1 VVTLTIVLWF
11 TVNPPY
17 IGVEGDRMKR
27 LQFLVLAACLP
38 FMAAAQASQPLIVPE
53 PPAGPLALID
63 AQGVTMAEFL
73 WLKRPV
79 VVFADSAND
88 PAFATQLEYLAQR
101 PDQLAERDV
110 VVIVDTNPAAMSI
123 FRQKLRPR
131 GFSLVLMDKDGG
143 VEIRKPRP
151 WDVREITR
159 AIDKF
164 PLARQEMLERFP
176 SGR

>member
-1 VVTLTIVLWF
+1 
-11 TVNPPY
+11 
-17 IGVEGDRMKR
+17 MKR
-27 LQFLVLAACLP
+27 LQILVLAVFLP
-38 FMAAAQASQPLIVPE
+38 FAAAAQDS
-53 PPAGPLALID
+53 PALPVQD

-79 VVFADSAND
+79 VVFADSPND
-88 PAFATQLEYLAQR
+88 PSFATQLEYLAEQ
-101 PDQLAERDV
+101 PQALAERDV
-110 VVIVDTNPAAMSI
+110 VVIVDTNPAGKSF

-131 GFSLVLMDKDGG
+131 GFSLVLMDKDGE

-164 PLARQEMLERFP
+164 PLARQELLERFP

>member
-1 VVTLTIVLWF
+1 
-11 TVNPPY
+11 
-17 IGVEGDRMKR
+17 MKR
-27 LQFLVLAACLP
+27 LQILVLTAFLP
-38 FMAAAQASQPLIVPE
+38 FAATAQPTEPLVV
-53 PPAGPLALID
+53 ID
-63 AQGVTMAEFL
+63 AKGVTMAEFL

-79 VVFADSAND
+79 VVFANSPND
-88 PAFATQLEYLAQR
+88 PSVTTQLEYLAER

-110 VVIVDTNPAAMSI
+110 VVIVDTDPAGASF

-131 GFSLVLMDKDGG
+131 GFSLVILDKDGS

-164 PLARQEMLERFP
+164 PLARQEQLERFP

>member
-1 VVTLTIVLWF
+1 
-11 TVNPPY
+11 
-17 IGVEGDRMKR
+17 MKR
-27 LQFLVLAACLP
+27 LQILVLAVFLP
-38 FMAAAQASQPLIVPE
+38 LSAAAQGTAPLTVIEAP
-53 PPAGPLALID
+53 
-63 AQGVTMAEFL
+63 GVTMAEFL
-73 WLKRPV
+73 WLKRPI
-79 VVFADSAND
+79 VVFADSPND
-88 PAFATQLEYLAQR
+88 PAFAAQLEF
-101 PDQLAERDV
+101 LAEQPQALADRDV
-110 VVIVDTNPAAMSI
+110 VVIVDTDPSAASF

-164 PLARQEMLERFP
+164 PLARQELLEKYP

>member
-1 VVTLTIVLWF
+1 
-11 TVNPPY
+11 
-17 IGVEGDRMKR
+17 MKR
-27 LQFLVLAACLP
+27 LQILVMAVLLP
-38 FMAAAQASQPLIVPE
+38 FCATAQEAPVLPVIEAA
-53 PPAGPLALID
+53 
-63 AQGVTMAEFL
+63 GVTMAEFL
-73 WLKRPV
+73 WLKRPI
-79 VVFADSAND
+79 VVFADSPND
-88 PAFATQLEYLAQR
+88 PAFARQMEYLAEQ
-101 PDQLAERDV
+101 PQALADRDA
-110 VVIVDTNPAAMSI
+110 VVIVDTSPAANSF

>member
-1 VVTLTIVLWF
+1 
-11 TVNPPY
+11 
-17 IGVEGDRMKR
+17 MKR
-27 LQFLVLAACLP
+27 LQILVLSVFLP
-38 FMAAAQASQPLIVPE
+38 FSASAQEAPILPVIE
-53 PPAGPLALID
+53 AL
-63 AQGVTMAEFL
+63 GVTMAEFL
-73 WLKRPV
+73 WLKRPI
-79 VVFADSAND
+79 VVFADSPND
-88 PAFATQLEYLAQR
+88 PSFTEQMR
-101 PDQLAERDV
+101 NLAEQPQALADRDV
-110 VVIVDTNPAAMSI
+110 VVIVDTNPSAASF

-143 VEIRKPRP
+143 IEIRKPRP

>member
-1 VVTLTIVLWF
+1 
-11 TVNPPY
+11 
-17 IGVEGDRMKR
+17 MKR
-27 LQFLVLAACLP
+27 LQILVLTAFLP
-38 FMAAAQASQPLIVPE
+38 FMAVAEPVEPLVV
-53 PPAGPLALID
+53 ID

-73 WLKRPV
+73 WIKRPV
-79 VVFADSAND
+79 VVFADSPND
-88 PAFATQLEYLAQR
+88 PAFTTQLEYLAER
-101 PDQLAERDV
+101 PDALLERDV
-110 VVIVDTNPAAMSI
+110 VVIIDTDPKAASS

-164 PLARQEMLERFP
+164 PLARQEILERFP

>member
-1 VVTLTIVLWF
+1 
-11 TVNPPY
+11 
-17 IGVEGDRMKR
+17 MKR
-27 LQFLVLAACLP
+27 LQILVLAIFMPLSALAQEAKTLP
-38 FMAAAQASQPLIVPE
+38 VINAN
-53 PPAGPLALID
+53 
-63 AQGVTMAEFL
+63 GVTMAEFL

-79 VVFADSAND
+79 VVFADSPND
-88 PAFATQLEYLAQR
+88 PAFAIQLEFLAQQ
-101 PDQLAERDV
+101 PEALAERDV
-110 VVIVDTNPAAMSI
+110 VVIVDTDPAAASF

-164 PLARQEMLERFP
+164 PLARQELLDRFP

>member
-1 VVTLTIVLWF
+1 
-11 TVNPPY
+11 
-17 IGVEGDRMKR
+17 MKR
-27 LQFLVLAACLP
+27 LQILVMAMFLPITALAQEPAALP
-38 FMAAAQASQPLIVPE
+38 VIEAP
-53 PPAGPLALID
+53 
-63 AQGVTMAEFL
+63 GVTMAEFL

-79 VVFADSAND
+79 LVFADSPND
-88 PAFATQLEYLAQR
+88 PAFAAQMAF
-101 PDQLAERDV
+101 LAEQPQALADRDV
-110 VVIVDTNPAAMSI
+110 VVIVDTNPAAASF

-131 GFSLVLMDKDGG
+131 GFSLVLLDKDGG

-164 PLARQEMLERFP
+164 PLARQEILERFP

>member
-1 VVTLTIVLWF
+1 
-11 TVNPPY
+11 
-17 IGVEGDRMKR
+17 MKR
-27 LQFLVLAACLP
+27 LQILVLAVFLP
-38 FMAAAQASQPLIVPE
+38 FCASAQEAVVLPVVEAP
-53 PPAGPLALID
+53 
-63 AQGVTMAEFL
+63 GVTMAEFL
-73 WLKRPV
+73 WLKRPI
-79 VVFADSAND
+79 VVFADSPND
-88 PAFATQLEYLAQR
+88 PSFTEQMR
-101 PDQLAERDV
+101 NLAEQPQALVDRDV
-110 VVIVDTNPAAMSI
+110 VVIVDTNPTANSF

-143 VEIRKPRP
+143 IEIRKPRP